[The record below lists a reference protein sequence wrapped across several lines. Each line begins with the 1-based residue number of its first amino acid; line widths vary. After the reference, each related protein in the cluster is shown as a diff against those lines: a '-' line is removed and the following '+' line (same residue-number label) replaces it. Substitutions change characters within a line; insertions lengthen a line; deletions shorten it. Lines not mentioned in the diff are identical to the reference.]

1 MTTVDD
7 NRIESLALRR
17 KQFRDELVQA
27 GLLVPMGIDGL
38 YGRGAVF
45 EAVIDGIDHVVRRK
59 GRSVHGD
66 QPKLL
71 RFPPVYSRAAFEK
84 TDYIASFPD
93 LTGAISTFTGGD
105 NKDHRALLAD
115 RDAGEPWDSHLHPA
129 GTMLVSAACHPAY
142 STLDST
148 LPDSGQLLDVYGT
161 VSGTSRRSIRR
172 GCRPLGCTST

>member
-93 LTGAISTFTGGD
+93 LTGAISTFTGGTT
-105 NKDHRALLAD
+105 RITA
-115 RDAGEPWDSHLHPA
+115 RCWRT
-129 GTMLVSAACHPAY
+129 GTRVSR
-142 STLDST
+142 
-148 LPDSGQLLDVYGT
+148 GT
-161 VSGTSRRSIRR
+161 VTCIRQARCWYRPRATRHTRRSIRH
-172 GCRPLGCTST
+172 CRTPGNCSTSTVLFPARAGDRSGADAGL